1 VLSWVARDWTYGAFL
16 AYRSGLPLQ
25 VPFANN
31 NLSSLLFDQIIGNTS
46 STGTFTN
53 RVPGQPLYTVDINC
67 HCYDPNKTFVLNPA
81 AWTDPAPG
89 QFGTSAAYYSD
100 YRKQRRP
107 SESMSLG
114 RTWRFKERAS
124 FNLRIEFYN
133 IFNRPV
139 VNDPSNLNAKAPQ
152 SRIPN
157 GNASSGFGYIN
168 TTTTIGG
175 AGVAGVV
182 SVPGERQGLLVGRFT
197 F

>member
-1 VLSWVARDWTYGAFL
+1 
-16 AYRSGLPLQ
+16 
-25 VPFANN
+25 
-31 NLSSLLFDQIIGNTS
+31 
-46 STGTFTN
+46 
-53 RVPGQPLYTVDINC
+53 
-67 HCYDPNKTFVLNPA
+67 
-81 AWTDPAPG
+81 
-89 QFGTSAAYYSD
+89 
-100 YRKQRRP
+100 
-107 SESMSLG
+107 MSLG

-152 SRIPN
+152 TRIPN

>member
-1 VLSWVARDWTYGAFL
+1 
-16 AYRSGLPLQ
+16 LPLQ

-31 NLSSLLFDQIIGNTS
+31 NLASLIFNGIPGNTS
-46 STGTFTN
+46 STGTFAN
-53 RVPGQPLYTVDINC
+53 RVPGVPLYTVDINC
-67 HCYDPNKTFVLNPA
+67 HCYDPNATFVLNPA
-81 AWTDPAPG
+81 AWTDPPAG

-124 FNLRIEFYN
+124 FNLRMEFYN
-133 IFNRPV
+133 VFNRPV
-139 VNDPSNLNAKAPQ
+139 VNDPSNFNAKAPQ
-152 SRIPN
+152 TRLPN

-175 AGVAGVV
+175 AGAAAVV
-182 SVPGERQGLLVGRFT
+182 SVPGERQGTLVGRFT